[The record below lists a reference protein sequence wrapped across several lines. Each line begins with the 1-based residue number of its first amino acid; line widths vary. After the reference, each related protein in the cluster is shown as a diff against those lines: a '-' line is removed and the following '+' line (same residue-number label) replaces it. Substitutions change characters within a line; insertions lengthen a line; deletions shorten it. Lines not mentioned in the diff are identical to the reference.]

1 VKKEKAESGKHVC
14 WVRAWG
20 AAVLR
25 PYMRLIH
32 RFELRRSIDGC
43 CRIEARLFIAEGL
56 DGI

>member
-25 PYMRLIH
+25 PYMRLI
-32 RFELRRSIDGC
+32 
-43 CRIEARLFIAEGL
+43 EARLFIAEGL